1 MRWIIAI
8 SMAAIFWFL
17 SSLPFVDQWNH
28 IPMVEQLGFDFR
40 TTFVTIGAVGLM
52 FPLVQML
59 FVTPLNAALEERT
72 KRLEGTFGEAE
83 TLKQRMT
90 DLKDSYED
98 KLQVAESEAREK
110 IQTALAEAQ
119 EMKARIIEEARS
131 QAEEVRLRA
140 AEELNR
146 ERAKMMVDLRSH
158 VVDLTMTATRKVIGE
173 SVDETKQ
180 RELVERFIE
189 TSEVGS

>member
-1 MRWIIAI
+1 
-8 SMAAIFWFL
+8 
-17 SSLPFVDQWNH
+17 
-28 IPMVEQLGFDFR
+28 
-40 TTFVTIGAVGLM
+40 
-52 FPLVQML
+52 
-59 FVTPLNAALEERT
+59 
-72 KRLEGTFGEAE
+72 
-83 TLKQRMT
+83 
-90 DLKDSYED
+90 
-98 KLQVAESEAREK
+98 
-110 IQTALAEAQ
+110 
-119 EMKARIIEEARS
+119 MKARIIEEARS